1 MLVNKCYLKDIRDFE
16 DEQHINVLSLF
27 EKLSVENLV
36 LILSILYR
44 NKKVEEL
51 YDEIDKYI
59 DEGHSLNDLFIELRN
74 VVLGYDVE
82 EAEKKQK
89 NIDANEIAGTYED
102 ITSYKTLTE
111 FYTHLCMQLM
121 SLGMS
126 YSEFWS
132 LTTREMYQT
141 FEAIQQKMVMD
152 YNREMQIWHN
162 GAAMI
167 GGAVWGKLPDKAPS
181 IDIEELRNPD
191 ELIDTEEGQMTREE
205 YRIYKKLNNM

>member
-44 NKKVEEL
+44 NKETDEL
-51 YDEIDKYI
+51 YEIIDKYI

-74 VVLGYDVE
+74 IVLGYDVE
-82 EAEKKQK
+82 EAEKKQR

>member
-44 NKKVEEL
+44 NKETGEL
-51 YDEIDKYI
+51 YEIIDKYI

-82 EAEKKQK
+82 EAEKKER